1 MTSSRFGNQIVY
13 ILDSRL
19 ILNGTPT
26 DLSSR
31 WWLND
36 IFYFVKLIRVRR
48 SIKAKFRNQTKNFHT
63 FFSCFIHT
71 RETFSRLIIFLQRL
85 RELWVS
91 EWMSEEKEAI
101 FFLFICSWH
110 EFTSPICVVSSVSIL
125 STLVFGV
132 EIFYKFAGERD
143 VSSMKSFRYL

>member
-1 MTSSRFGNQIVY
+1 MTSGFGYEIVY
-13 ILDSRL
+13 ILDSRP

-36 IFYFVKLIRVRR
+36 IFFFVKLIRVRR

-71 RETFSRLIIFLQRL
+71 RETVSRLIIFPRRL
-85 RELWVS
+85 RELWMS
-91 EWMSEEKEAI
+91 EWVTEEENWI
-101 FFLFICSWH
+101 LFFVYLLMTWVYFTNLCCFFCIYLIYFGAELFIGSR
-110 EFTSPICVVSSVSIL
+110 TSATCPRS
-125 STLVFGV
+125 
-132 EIFYKFAGERD
+132 
-143 VSSMKSFRYL
+143 SSMKSFCYL